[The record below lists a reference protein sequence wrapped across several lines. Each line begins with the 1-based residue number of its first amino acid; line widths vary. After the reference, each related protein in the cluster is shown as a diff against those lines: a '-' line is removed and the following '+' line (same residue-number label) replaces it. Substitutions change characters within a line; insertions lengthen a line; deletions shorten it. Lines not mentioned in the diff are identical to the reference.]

1 MSGWVALNSLTIW
14 LSSVSVAP
22 DHMVCQVIFTTPPA
36 DADEDEEAPLLA
48 AGPPHAA
55 RASAQAAASTAG
67 TAPSVRRDAAC
78 PGSPPG

>member
-1 MSGWVALNSLTIW
+1 MNLLTIW
-14 LSSVSVAP
+14 LSSVSVAL
-22 DHMVCQVIFTTPPA
+22 DHMVCQVIFTTPP
-36 DADEDEEAPLLA
+36 ADEDEEAPLLA

-55 RASAQAAASTAG
+55 RASAQAAVSTLG